1 MIERSTIDGCL
12 RDISFPASRDEVYE
26 CAEGNSCPRET
37 LDRLRE
43 MQVSTYSSKDDV
55 LCHLG
60 DVSAC
65 S

>member
-1 MIERSTIDGCL
+1 MIERSTIDSCL
-12 RDISFPASRDEVYE
+12 RDISFPAGRDEVYD
-26 CAEGNSCPRET
+26 CAAGNNCPRET
-37 LDRLRE
+37 LDQLRQIE
-43 MQVSTYSSKDDV
+43 VSRYNSKDDV

>member
-1 MIERSTIDGCL
+1 MTERSTIDSCL

-26 CAEGNSCPRET
+26 CAAGNSCPSET
-37 LDRLRE
+37 LGQLRE